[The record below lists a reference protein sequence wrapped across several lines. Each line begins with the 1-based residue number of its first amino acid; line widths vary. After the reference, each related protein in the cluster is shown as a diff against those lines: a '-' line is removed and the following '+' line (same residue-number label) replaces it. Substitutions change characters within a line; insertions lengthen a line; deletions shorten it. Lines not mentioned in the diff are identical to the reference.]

1 MRDST
6 QFIITVFCHKT
17 NLSQIN
23 AFPVIKFNNV
33 IIFQDFTDVLN
44 SRDVICLGAPVFL
57 K

>member
-6 QFIITVFCHKT
+6 QFTITVFCRKT

-23 AFPVIKFNNV
+23 AFRVVKFSNV
-33 IIFQDFTDVLN
+33 IIFQDFMDVLN

>member
-6 QFIITVFCHKT
+6 QFIIIVFCHKT

-23 AFPVIKFNNV
+23 AFRVVKFSNV
-33 IIFQDFTDVLN
+33 IIFQDFMDVLN